1 MYVKIFF
8 GFFFGWVVC
17 DIKNK
22 SIQMYLFFFLL
33 INVIDIFNL
42 FDIKFDIVIF
52 FILVLCNKYLCD
64 IMLYYISYFLYFG

>member
-1 MYVKIFF
+1 
-8 GFFFGWVVC
+8 
-17 DIKNK
+17 
-22 SIQMYLFFFLL
+22 MYLFFFLL